1 MTPQPEINR
10 NAQPWSVI
18 SISLLTAIS
27 AYVILFFSSGYSSLY
42 FAYDFDI
49 QAYMGMEG
57 VVYQTPLSDA
67 HWTFDALMTILISKP
82 LASFFLGLISLVLLL
97 VIRKK
102 SVTWLYFLI
111 WMALW
116 GINGAM
122 GLLVEDAIFGIGTY
136 EVARAMN
143 FSLPVVIVIGTLS
156 AYFLFLV
163 GKLLCRIY
171 LVHLAQAPFYSDK
184 HRNPLIFT
192 TILIPWLVVLVV
204 NYANWF
210 PTFSLPELFKNFT
223 LVIMFLPFF
232 FSKDH
237 PFEMTFKRKWNQ
249 PTKLD
254 LLYLLG
260 LFSITIWSISLLING
275 FSIQML

>member
-1 MTPQPEINR
+1 MNR
-10 NAQPWSVI
+10 IEQPWSVI
-18 SISLLTAIS
+18 FISLLTALS
-27 AYVILFFSSGYSSLY
+27 AYVILFFVSGYSSLY

-49 QAYMGMEG
+49 QAYMSMEG
-57 VVYQTPLSDA
+57 VVYQTPLNDA

-82 LASFFLGLISLVLLL
+82 LASFFLGLLSLVLLL
-97 VIRKK
+97 VIKKK

-111 WMALW
+111 WMSLW

-122 GLLVEDAIFGIGTY
+122 GLLVEDAIFGMGTY

-163 GKLLCRIY
+163 GKLLCRLY
-171 LVHLAQAPFYSDK
+171 LVHLAQAPFYTDK

-192 TILIPWLVVLVV
+192 TIVLPWLVVLVI
-204 NYANWF
+204 NYSNWF
-210 PTFSLPELFKNFT
+210 PSFSLYELFKNFT
-223 LVIMFLPFF
+223 LVILFIPFF

-237 PFEMTFKRKWNQ
+237 PLEMTFKRNWNQ
-249 PTKLD
+249 PVKID

-260 LFSITIWSISLLING
+260 LFLIATLAISLLVNG
-275 FSIQML
+275 FSIPYW

>member
-18 SISLLTAIS
+18 FISLLTAIS
-27 AYVILFFSSGYSSLY
+27 AYVILFFVSGYSSLY

-97 VIRKK
+97 VIKNK
-102 SVTWLYFLI
+102 SVSWLYFLI

-122 GLLVEDAIFGIGTY
+122 GLLVEDAIFGMGTY

-171 LVHLAQAPFYSDK
+171 LVHLAQAPFYGEK
-184 HRNPLIFT
+184 HRNSFIFS
-192 TILIPWLVVLVV
+192 TIIIPWLVVLVV

-210 PTFSLPELFKNFT
+210 PSFSLYELFKIFT
-223 LVIMFLPFF
+223 LVIVFIPFF

-237 PFEMTFKRKWNQ
+237 PSEMTFKRNWKQ
-249 PTKLD
+249 PVKID
-254 LLYLLG
+254 LLFLLG
-260 LFSITIWSISLLING
+260 QLLLAILAISLMVNG
-275 FSIQML
+275 FSIP